1 VLGKDQSDM
10 KRAYAF
16 TATAVPLRA
25 GQLDSMAPLRRD
37 FLFFQR
43 LPQGNQTKGKTWKN

>member
-1 VLGKDQSDM
+1 VLRKDQSDM
-10 KRAYAF
+10 KHAYAF